1 MVYHPNSLPVVEASS
16 TFEPGN
22 MLFCRKQS
30 KKKHCGRSSESHYNC
45 LYARKPQCRIPNAF
59 PLKLLLFH
67 HLIQANTNTG
77 RKKAYRFVPLC
88 RYILFCL
95 FHFGSL
101 ASKYVLSVRQTFQ
114 FTSCFSL
121 G

>member
-1 MVYHPNSLPVVEASS
+1 MRAEGAKVTTIAYTP
-16 TFEPGN
+16 
-22 MLFCRKQS
+22 
-30 KKKHCGRSSESHYNC
+30 
-45 LYARKPQCRIPNAF
+45 RKPQCRIPNAF

-88 RYILFCL
+88 RYTLFCLVCL

-101 ASKYVLSVRQTFQ
+101 ASTVEPRYNEVSRYRKK
-114 FTSCFSL
+114 CSL
-121 G
+121 